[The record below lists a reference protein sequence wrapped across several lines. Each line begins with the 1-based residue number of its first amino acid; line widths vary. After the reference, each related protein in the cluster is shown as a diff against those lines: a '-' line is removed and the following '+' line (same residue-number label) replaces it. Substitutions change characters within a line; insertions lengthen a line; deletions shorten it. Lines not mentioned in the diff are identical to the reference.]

1 MGSGN
6 SINKFFADEEDAI
19 LQLYFSVILGFHCIG
34 AHALHLFHQSLHQC
48 ASLTC
53 LIWCIIR
60 MASLIGLQSCLPEA
74 KDFFYPMVCIPFL
87 LASTQHIG
95 VSADITA
102 AKQTLEH
109 VLHLPSVATLRNA
122 CSMQVWKSMKSMQVW
137 KKP

>member
-19 LQLYFSVILGFHCIG
+19 LVTLLLCHSGFPLYWSTCSPFISSVSASMCFS
-34 AHALHLFHQSLHQC
+34 HLLDM
-48 ASLTC
+48 LYN
-53 LIWCIIR
+53 
-60 MASLIGLQSCLPEA
+60 MASLIGLQSCLPEP

-122 CSMQVWKSMKSMQVW
+122 CSSFFLMKSMQVW